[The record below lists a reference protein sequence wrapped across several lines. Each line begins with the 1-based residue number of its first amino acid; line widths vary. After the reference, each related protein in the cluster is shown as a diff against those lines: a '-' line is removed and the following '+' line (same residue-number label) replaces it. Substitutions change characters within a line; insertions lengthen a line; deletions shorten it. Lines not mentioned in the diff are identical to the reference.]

1 MKQWA
6 KDNQVRIAL
15 TEVWE
20 KGGEGGI
27 ELANQVFNVM
37 QEPQN
42 FKPLYELK
50 QPLKLKLKR
59 LLKKFMG
66 VQK

>member
-1 MKQWA
+1 M
-6 KDNQVRIAL
+6 RIAL

-27 ELANQVFNVM
+27 ELANQVFDVM
-37 QEPQN
+37 QQKPQN
-42 FKPLYELK
+42 FKHLYELK

-59 LLKKFMG
+59 LLKKFME